1 MTASARPLGM
11 FQAPG
16 LAEPRRAVVFLGEAR
31 EHERAGRLLDAI
43 RCYESAI
50 DAADPALDGH
60 VLAESLRRL
69 GIVRRRRHE
78 YDQAIALCQRS
89 YDIAIARTDGVL
101 AAEALNGIALVHVER
116 GQWRDAR
123 AQLSRALELGA
134 ASSELVG
141 RIEQNLGIMAN
152 IHGDLPAA
160 IGHYRRSLE
169 AFRTGRDERGCAIAY
184 HNLGMISA
192 DQRHWDEAE
201 EYYRASLDVADST
214 GDVHLRGHVLLNR
227 TEVHLARSR
236 FESARQDAEEA
247 LRIFDRLGMAGG
259 KASAYRFLGMV
270 YRETGRATLAEARL
284 KSAVQLSSDVGAA
297 LDEAE
302 ASREL
307 ALLYQGLGRSQEAL
321 RLLNMAHRLF
331 RRLDARV
338 DLVDV
343 RAKVGHLE
351 SVYLEIVREWGRS
364 IESSDTYTY
373 GHSERVA
380 TYANALASTMGLDE
394 TEMQTIRVGAYLH
407 DVGKVR
413 IPHEILNKPGRLTN
427 DEFDTMKKHPEY
439 GIELLASVEFP
450 WEIRPII
457 RSHHEKID
465 GSGYPDRLRGDEI
478 PLSAQLICVVDVY
491 DALTTTRSYRGAMT
505 QVEAVAEMERSARWW
520 RPEVLEG
527 FQAALRGAA
536 FGT

>member
-1 MTASARPLGM
+1 MPVSVRP
-11 FQAPG
+11 FTSFVAPG
-16 LAEPRRAVVFLGEAR
+16 PTRSRRPVAFLAEAR
-31 EHERAGRLLDAI
+31 EHERAGRVTDAI
-43 RCYESAI
+43 RSYEAAV
-50 DAADPALDGH
+50 DASDGPGDGA
-60 VLAESLRRL
+60 VLAEALRRL
-69 GIVRRRRHE
+69 GGVRRRRHE
-78 YDQAIALCQRS
+78 YDEAIKLCQRS
-89 YDIAIARTDGVL
+89 YEVASSHSDDVL
-101 AAEALNGIALVHVER
+101 AAEALNGIALVHIER
-116 GQWRDAR
+116 SEWQFARDYLR
-123 AQLSRALELGA
+123 RALERGS

-152 IHGDLPAA
+152 IHGDLVAA
-160 IGHYRRSLE
+160 MEHYRRSLE
-169 AFRTGRDERGCAIAY
+169 ALRSVRDEHGCAIAY

-192 DQRHWDEAE
+192 DQRLWDDAE
-201 EYYRASLDVADST
+201 QYYRASLEVAEST

-247 LRIFDRLGMAGG
+247 LRIFDSLGMAGG
-259 KASAYRFLGMV
+259 KSSAYRFLGMV
-270 YRETGRATLAEARL
+270 YRETGRTTLAEARL
-284 KSAVQLSSDVGAA
+284 RSAVHLSASVGAA

-321 RLLNMAHRLF
+321 RLLNMSHRLF

-343 RAKVGHLE
+343 KAKVGHLE

-364 IESSDTYTY
+364 IESSDTYTH

-380 TYANALASTMGLDE
+380 TYAKALASAMGLDE
-394 TEMQTIRVGAYLH
+394 TELQTIRVGAYLH
-407 DVGKVR
+407 DLGKVR

-427 DEFDTMKKHPEY
+427 EEFDEMKRHPEY

-450 WEIRPII
+450 WDIRPII
-457 RSHHEKID
+457 RSHHEKLD

-478 PLSAQLICVVDVY
+478 PLTAQLICIVDVY
-491 DALTTTRSYRGAMT
+491 DALTTTRSYRGAMSH
-505 QVEAVAEMERSARWW
+505 QAAVEEMIRSERWW
-520 RPEVLEG
+520 RGDVIAG
-527 FQAALRGAA
+527 FRASVGRG
-536 FGT
+536 T

>member
-1 MTASARPLGM
+1 
-11 FQAPG
+11 
-16 LAEPRRAVVFLGEAR
+16 
-31 EHERAGRLLDAI
+31 
-43 RCYESAI
+43 
-50 DAADPALDGH
+50 
-60 VLAESLRRL
+60 
-69 GIVRRRRHE
+69 
-78 YDQAIALCQRS
+78 
-89 YDIAIARTDGVL
+89 
-101 AAEALNGIALVHVER
+101 VHVER
-116 GQWRDAR
+116 GEWSAAR

-134 ASSELVG
+134 ASRELVG

-152 IHGDLPAA
+152 IHGDLAA
-160 IGHYRRSLE
+160 AMEHYRRSLE
-169 AFRTGRDERGCAIAY
+169 AFREGRDERGCAIAY

-192 DQRHWDEAE
+192 DQRSWDDAE
-201 EYYRASLDVADST
+201 QYYRASLDVAETT

-236 FESARQDAEEA
+236 FEPARQDAEEA
-247 LRIFDRLGMAGG
+247 LRIFDRLGIAGG

-284 KSAVQLSSDVGAA
+284 RSAVQLSSDVGAA

-380 TYANALASTMGLDE
+380 TSAAALAKAMDLDE

-407 DVGKVR
+407 DLGKVR

-427 DEFDTMKKHPEY
+427 DEFDIMKRHPEY
-439 GIELLASVEFP
+439 GIEMLASVEFP

-478 PLSAQLICVVDVY
+478 PLSAQLICIVDVY
-491 DALTTTRSYRGAMT
+491 DALTTTRSYRGAMSQT
-505 QVEAVAEMERSARWW
+505 EAVAEMERSARWW
-520 RPEVLEG
+520 RPDVIEG
-527 FQAALRGAA
+527 FQSALKSSSLSS
-536 FGT
+536 